1 MRAWST
7 RSCAASSA
15 ADYPIDGPSAYTARA
30 MTRCPQCGEEN
41 PERARFCLACGR
53 QLPVA
58 GAVQEVRKTVTVL
71 FSDLSG
77 STALGERMDPES
89 LRGVMSRY
97 FEAMRQVIER
107 HGGTVEK
114 FIGDAVM
121 AVFGTPV
128 IHEDDALRAVRSA
141 LEMRIAMETLNADLA
156 GDARVAIRARI
167 GINTGEVVA
176 GDSTSRQALVTGDA
190 VNVAARLEQSAEPGE
205 ILIGEETYRLVRDL
219 VLTDADGARELAVK
233 GKSEPVRSYRVV
245 GLQGDGGQR
254 SRHFDAPMVGR
265 DRELRLLAEALERA
279 ERERACHLFTLL
291 GAAGVGKS
299 RLLHEFLASA
309 ARDATVLRGR
319 CLPYGDGITYW
330 PLAEAVRG
338 VAGIEPTDAP
348 DVALAKLAGVV
359 EAAGG
364 DERVT
369 SGVAVAIGLREGSS
383 SAEDLAWSAR
393 RFFELLAGSG
403 PLVIIFDDLHWA
415 ELAFLELVENIAD
428 WARDAPILLVCVAR
442 PDLLELQPAWGGG
455 KLNAT
460 TILLEPLDGDESA
473 QLVSGLLGAIALDE
487 ALLARIAEGSEG
499 NPLFVEEVIAM
510 LVDDGALQK
519 DEGTWR
525 LTGDVATLRVP
536 PSVSAL
542 LAARLDRLSDPE
554 RDVLG
559 RASVVGKIFDRTAVT
574 ELSEVDAQAQVPLRL
589 RTLVRKEL
597 IRPDR
602 GALSDDEAY
611 RFRHLLIRDAAYA
624 ALPKSVRADLH
635 ERFADW
641 LQESLTDRLSEYEE
655 IVAYHL
661 EEAHRYRQELAPA
674 DPAVARLAEKAAG
687 HLDAAAIR
695 AGDRSDS
702 RAAAKLLSRALAL
715 LPTADPRRAALLADL
730 ADYRR
735 ELGDV
740 PGAEAVQR
748 DLLDA
753 AAHGGDERFEA
764 HARLL
769 AADIRSQV
777 DPLHRIDVEVAA
789 CDYAEVVF
797 RRLGDEN
804 GLVRVLLAK
813 YQIAIIQCH
822 WQTGMDYASEARR
835 HVSGARGHLLD
846 MQARRGQ
853 LNALLW
859 GPFAAD
865 EAVAQGEALMEGVDE
880 VALPRYEAFLAPLR
894 AMSGSIPL
902 AQEIIQRTRAHLRD
916 TGMRSAE
923 SGLSLRSW
931 MVGMV
936 AGDLEQAGREAEV
949 GIAIQQEIG
958 ETGVLSTLAAM
969 LAETRVRQGRLDEAE
984 EASRMSEETASVDD
998 VTSQIMWR
1006 AARGQVHARRGDVE
1020 SGERLAREAVDIAE
1034 KTDFTYLQAASLEAL
1049 AVVLSLAGRPTDAR
1063 VALEAARE
1071 RYGAKGDQP
1080 DEARLAD
1087 QLAREPA

>member
-1 MRAWST
+1 MN
-7 RSCAASSA
+7 
-15 ADYPIDGPSAYTARA
+15 
-30 MTRCPQCGEEN
+30 RCPQCGEEN

-58 GAVQEVRKTVTVL
+58 GVAQEVRKTVTVL

-77 STALGERMDPES
+77 STSLGERMDPES

-97 FEAMRQVIER
+97 FQAMTQVIER

-141 LEMRIAMETLNADLA
+141 LEMRVAMEALNADLA

-176 GDSTSRQALVTGDA
+176 GDSSSRQALVAGDA

-219 VLTDADGARELAVK
+219 VLTDADSPRELAVK
-233 GKSEPVRSYRVV
+233 GKSEPVRSYGVV
-245 GLQGDGGQR
+245 GLHDDRGQR

-265 DRELRLLAEALERA
+265 ERELRLLAEALERA

-299 RLLHEFLASA
+299 RLLHEFLATA
-309 ARDATVLRGR
+309 ARNATVLRGR

-338 VAGIEPTDAP
+338 VAKIEPADAP
-348 DVALAKLAGVV
+348 EVALAKLAGVV

-364 DERVT
+364 DERIT
-369 SGVAVAIGLREGSS
+369 SGVAVAIGLREGSA

-393 RFFELLAGSG
+393 RFFELLARSG

-415 ELAFLELVENIAD
+415 EPAFLELVENLAD

-510 LVDDGALQK
+510 LVDDGVLQR
-519 DEGTWR
+519 DDGTWR
-525 LTGDVATLRVP
+525 MNGDVATVRVP

-542 LAARLDRLSDPE
+542 LAARLDRLTDPE

-559 RASVVGKIFDRTAVT
+559 RASVVGKVFERTAVT
-574 ELSEVDAQAQVPLRL
+574 ELSETDAQAEVPLRL

-602 GALSDDEAY
+602 GALSDDDAY

-624 ALPKSVRADLH
+624 ALPKAVRAELH

-641 LQESLTDRLSEYEE
+641 LQASLSDRLGEYEE

-702 RAAAKLLSRALAL
+702 RAAAKLLSRGLAL
-715 LPTADPRRAALLADL
+715 LPVADPRRVDLSADL
-730 ADYRR
+730 LDHQWH
-735 ELGDV
+735 LGDIA
-740 PGAEAVQR
+740 GAEAVTR

-753 AAHGGDERFEA
+753 RAAGADERFEA
-764 HARLL
+764 LARLIGSN
-769 AADIRSQV
+769 IRAV
-777 DPLHRIDVEVAA
+777 ADPLYRMDDQVAA
-789 CDYAEVVF
+789 CDYAEAVF
-797 RRLGDEN
+797 RRLADQN
-804 GLVRVLLAK
+804 GLVRVLLTRGD
-813 YQIAIIQCH
+813 IATLQCH
-822 WQTGMDYASEARR
+822 WRTAWECAAEARR
-835 HVSGARGHLLD
+835 QVSDARGRHLEVL
-846 MQARRGQ
+846 ARGAQ

-859 GPFAAD
+859 GPFSAR
-865 EAVAQGEALMEGVDE
+865 EGIAQGDAEVEDAPESERPRIEAAIM
-880 VALPRYEAFLAPLR
+880 PLH
-894 AMSGSIPL
+894 AMSGSTQL
-902 AQEIIQRTRAHLRD
+902 AREIAQRTKESLHER
-916 TGMRSAE
+916 GMRGSLG
-923 SGLSLRSW
+923 SVGLRAW
-931 MVGMV
+931 MIEMV
-936 AGDLEQAGREAEV
+936 AGDLEAAAREAEAA
-949 GIAIQQEIG
+949 IAILRGIG
-958 ETGVLSTLAAM
+958 ETGILSTLAGM
-969 LAETRVRQGRLDEAE
+969 LAETRVRQGLLEEAE
-984 EASRMSEETASVDD
+984 EASRLSEETASVDD
-998 VTSQIMWR
+998 LSSQIMWR
-1006 AARGQVHARRGDVE
+1006 SARAQVHARRGDLE
-1020 SGERLAREAVDIAE
+1020 SSESLARAAVEIAE
-1034 KTDFTYLQAASLEAL
+1034 RTDFTYLQATALEAL
-1049 AVVLSLAGRPTDAR
+1049 SVVLSLAGATTDAR
-1063 VALEAARE
+1063 AALEGARE
-1071 RYGAKGDQP
+1071 RYHAKGDQP

-1087 QLAREPA
+1087 QLARQPA

>member
-1 MRAWST
+1 MN
-7 RSCAASSA
+7 
-15 ADYPIDGPSAYTARA
+15 
-30 MTRCPQCGEEN
+30 RCPQCGEEN

-58 GAVQEVRKTVTVL
+58 GVAQEVRKTVTVL

-77 STALGERMDPES
+77 STSLGERMDPES

-97 FEAMRQVIER
+97 FQAMTQVIER

-141 LEMRIAMETLNADLA
+141 LEMRMAMETLNADLA

-176 GDSTSRQALVTGDA
+176 GDSSSRQALVTGDA

-219 VLTDADGARELAVK
+219 VLTDADSPRELAVK
-233 GKSEPVRSYRVV
+233 GKSEPVRSYGVV
-245 GLQGDGGQR
+245 GLHDDRGQR

-265 DRELRLLAEALERA
+265 ERELRLLAEALERA

-299 RLLHEFLASA
+299 RLLHEFLATA
-309 ARDATVLRGR
+309 ARNATVLRGR

-338 VAGIEPTDAP
+338 VAKIEPADAP
-348 DVALAKLAGVV
+348 EVALAKLAGVV

-364 DERVT
+364 DERIT
-369 SGVAVAIGLREGSS
+369 SGVAVAIGLREGSA

-393 RFFELLAGSG
+393 RFFELLARSG

-415 ELAFLELVENIAD
+415 EPAFLELVENLAD

-473 QLVSGLLGAIALDE
+473 QLVSGLLGAISLDE
-487 ALLARIAEGSEG
+487 TLLARIAEGSEG

-510 LVDDGALQK
+510 LVDDGVLQRN
-519 DEGTWR
+519 DGTWR
-525 LTGDVATLRVP
+525 LNGDVATVRVP

-542 LAARLDRLSDPE
+542 LAARLDRLSEPE

-559 RASVVGKIFDRTAVT
+559 RASVVGKVFERTAVT
-574 ELSEVDAQAQVPLRL
+574 ELSEADAQDQVPLRL

-624 ALPKSVRADLH
+624 ALPKAVRADLH

-641 LQESLTDRLSEYEE
+641 LQESLSDRLGEYEE

-674 DPAVARLAEKAAG
+674 DSAVARLAEKAAG

-715 LPTADPRRAALLADL
+715 LPPGDPRRADLFADL
-730 ADYRR
+730 VDYQWH
-735 ELGDV
+735 LGDIA
-740 PGAEAVQR
+740 GAEAVR
-748 DLLDA
+748 HELLNA
-753 AAHGGDERFEA
+753 RAVGGDERFEA
-764 HARLL
+764 LARLL
-769 AADIRSQV
+769 SSRIGSAAD
-777 DPLHRIDVEVAA
+777 PLFRLEEGVAA
-789 CDYAEVVF
+789 CDYAEAVYRQF
-797 RRLGDEN
+797 GDEN
-804 GLVRVLLAK
+804 GLVRVLLTRGE
-813 YQIAIIQCH
+813 IATTQCH
-822 WQTGMDYASEARR
+822 WRTAMEYASEARR
-835 HVSGARGHLLD
+835 HVSGARGRHLETE
-846 MQARRGQ
+846 ARRNQ

-859 GPFAAD
+859 GPFAAED
-865 EAVAQGEALMEGVDE
+865 AVAQGEA
-880 VALPRYEAFLAPLR
+880 ALGDANRTERSRVEALLAPLR
-894 AMSGSIPL
+894 AMSGSVPL
-902 AQEIIQRTRAHLRD
+902 GREFIQRAREHLQE
-916 TGMRSAE
+916 TGMRGAE
-923 SGLSLRSW
+923 AGLGLRAW
-931 MVGMV
+931 MVEMIG
-936 AGDLEQAGREAEV
+936 GDLDAAAREAEAA
-949 GIAIQQEIG
+949 IAILRGMG
-958 ETGVLSTLAAM
+958 ETGILSTLAAM

-984 EASRMSEETASVDD
+984 EASRTSEEAASIDD
-998 VTSQIMWR
+998 LSSQIMWR
-1006 AARGQVHARRGDVE
+1006 SARAQVHARRGDLD
-1020 SGERLAREAVDIAE
+1020 SGESLARAAVEIAE
-1034 KTDFTYLQAASLEAL
+1034 KTDFTYLQGLALEAL
-1049 AVVLSLAGRPTDAR
+1049 AVVLSLAGRTTDAR
-1063 VALEAARE
+1063 AALEGARE
-1071 RYGAKGDQP
+1071 RYHAKGDQP

-1087 QLAREPA
+1087 QLARQPA